1 MPRLASI
8 SVTGAPPIRA
18 EDQRKT
24 LEVPYSKLAG
34 LSIFENGLAVQA
46 TNRQRTLTAAK
57 APGA

>member
-24 LEVPYSKLAG
+24 LEVPCSPTTSASTQAG
-34 LSIFENGLAVQA
+34 LTPKRPARWTRKRSFSI
-46 TNRQRTLTAAK
+46 
-57 APGA
+57 